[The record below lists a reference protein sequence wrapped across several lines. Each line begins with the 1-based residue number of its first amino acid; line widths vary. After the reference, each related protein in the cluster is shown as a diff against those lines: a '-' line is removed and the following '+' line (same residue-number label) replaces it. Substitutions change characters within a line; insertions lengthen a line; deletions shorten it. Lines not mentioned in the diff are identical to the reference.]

1 MKIWIKW
8 LIGVVG
14 TIVLILMIG
23 SWYLARHYKPILK
36 DKLSEKIHTGSQGL
50 YRLVIDD
57 LDVSILRGALRFTG
71 IRLVSDTAIYA
82 TLKAQKKAS
91 ATRFDVVLNTLKID
105 GLNVWGVLFT
115 DKVDVKHIIMDSL
128 RVQLVKEVL
137 DYTSADT
144 SDTDLYTQIKDTF
157 KELRIDIFEVKS
169 LDLEAVDKSVK
180 EPVLLKRGYVKL
192 SAFLLDPDSK
202 ADTSRIL
209 YCKRIQME
217 LPGFNY
223 SIAHSPYHLS
233 FDHLK
238 LDSRSQ
244 SALLHNIRF
253 GPKIKK
259 EQYFKNDKQNKA
271 LIALQWDTVRV
282 ANWDMS
288 LLLREG
294 TFYAKKIYLNK
305 GSAVF
310 RKDRRY
316 QKDNVNKI
324 GDAPHQ
330 QIMKL
335 KQRIAVDTVFVEH
348 SMVQYRQINES
359 GSDEGVI
366 SFVGARGIIVNV
378 TNDKARLRKDGFMR
392 ADLKTMLMGKGELHV
407 IFGFDMQRNDGA
419 HSYKGSLA
427 AMRATEF
434 NRILT
439 PLLNMKISSGNIR
452 SISFDMKGN
461 DSGNWG
467 DFRFDYD
474 DFKVE
479 VLGELSGG
487 KRKKKGIVS
496 FFVNTFVIND
506 SNPDANGIYHVG
518 KVNYK
523 RVPEYSHFKSIWK
536 SLQEGIQQCVGM

>member
-14 TIVLILMIG
+14 TILLLVAIG
-23 SWYLARHYKPILK
+23 SWYLSRHYKPILK
-36 DKLSEKIHTGSQGL
+36 DKLSEKVRTRSQGL
-50 YRLVIDD
+50 YRLVIGDM
-57 LDVSILRGALRFTG
+57 DVSILRGAVRFTD
-71 IRLVSDTAIYA
+71 IRLESDTAIYA
-82 TLKAQKKAS
+82 ALKAKKTAS
-91 ATRFDVVLNTLKID
+91 ATRFDLVLNTLKID
-105 GLNVWGVLFT
+105 GFNVLGALLTDKLNVQ
-115 DKVDVKHIIMDSL
+115 HIVMDSL
-128 RVQLVKEVL
+128 RVQLVQEEL
-137 DYTSADT
+137 PYTPADT
-144 SDTDLYTQIKDTF
+144 GDTDLYAQIKDTF
-157 KELRIDIFEVKS
+157 KALRIDMFEVRS
-169 LDLEAVDKSVK
+169 LDLEAIDKSVK
-180 EPVLLKRGYVKL
+180 EPLRLQKGYVRL
-192 SAFLLDPDSK
+192 SDFLLDPDSK
-202 ADTSRIL
+202 ADSSRL
-209 YCKRIQME
+209 FYCKRVEIE
-217 LPGFNY
+217 LPGFTY
-223 SIAHSPYHLS
+223 SIAQSPYQLA

-244 SALLHNIRF
+244 SALLHNIRL

-271 LIALQWDTVRV
+271 LIALQWDTLRV
-282 ANWDMS
+282 AHWDMP

-294 TFYAKKIYLNK
+294 TFYAKKIFLNK

-335 KQRIAVDTVFVEH
+335 KQRIAVDTVFVER
-348 SMVQYRQINES
+348 SLVQYRQINES
-359 GSDEGVI
+359 GSDEGVL
-366 SFVGARGIIVNV
+366 SFEGTKGIISNV
-378 TNDKARLRKDGFMR
+378 TNDKERLRKDGFMR
-392 ADLKTMLMGKGELHV
+392 ADLNTMLMGKGELHAV
-407 IFGFDMQRNDGA
+407 FGFDMLRNDGA

-427 AMRATEF
+427 AMGATSF
-434 NRILT
+434 NQILT
-439 PLLNMKISSGNIR
+439 PLLNVKIASGNIR
-452 SISFDMKGN
+452 SITFDMKGN
-461 DSGNWG
+461 DYRNWG

-479 VLGELSGG
+479 VLGDLSGG

-506 SNPDANGIYHVG
+506 SNPDAKGVYHVG
-518 KVNYK
+518 KVNHE

-536 SLQEGIQQCVGM
+536 SLQEGIQQCAGI

>member
-14 TIVLILMIG
+14 TIVLILVSG
-23 SWYLARHYKPILK
+23 SWYLARHYKPIIK
-36 DKLSEKIHTGSQGL
+36 EKLSEKIYTESQGQ

-71 IRLVSDTAIYA
+71 IRLISDTTLYA
-82 TLKAQKKAS
+82 KLKAHKKAS
-91 ATRFDVVLNTLKID
+91 AMRFDVVLNTLKID
-105 GLNVWGVLFT
+105 GLNVLGVLFT
-115 DKVDVKHIIMDSL
+115 DKVNVQHIVMDSL
-128 RVQLVKEVL
+128 RVHLVKEVL
-137 DYTSADT
+137 PYTPPDT
-144 SDTDLYTQIKDTF
+144 NGTDLYTQIKDTF
-157 KELRIDIFEVKS
+157 KELRIEMFEVKS
-169 LDLEAVDKSVK
+169 LNLEAVDKSVK

-192 SAFLLDPDSK
+192 SDFLMGPDSK
-202 ADTSRIL
+202 TDTSRIL

-217 LPGFNY
+217 LPGFTY
-223 SIAHSPYHLS
+223 SIAHTPYQLS

-238 LDSRSQ
+238 LDSRTQ
-244 SALLHNIRF
+244 SALLHNIRL

-271 LIALQWDTVRV
+271 LIALQWDTIRLE
-282 ANWDMS
+282 NWDMP
-288 LLLREG
+288 LLLRRG
-294 TFYAKKIYLNK
+294 GFYAKKIYLNK

-335 KQRIAVDTVFVEH
+335 KQHIAVDTVFVEH
-348 SMVQYRQINES
+348 SIVQYRQINDS
-359 GSDEGVI
+359 GTDEGVI
-366 SFVGARGIIVNV
+366 SFIDTRGIIVNM
-378 TNDKARLRKDGFMR
+378 TNDKVRLHKDGFMR
-392 ADLKTMLMGKGELHV
+392 ADLKTMLMGKSELHAV
-407 IFGFDMQRNDGA
+407 FGFDMQRNDGA

-434 NRILT
+434 NQILT

-452 SISFDMKGN
+452 SISFDMEGN

-474 DFKVE
+474 DFKIAL
-479 VLGELSGG
+479 LGDLSGG

>member
-115 DKVDVKHIIMDSL
+115 DKVDVKHIVMDSL

-144 SDTDLYTQIKDTF
+144 SSTDLYTQIKDTF

-209 YCKRIQME
+209 YCKRIQIE

-392 ADLKTMLMGKGELHV
+392 ADLKTMLMGKGELHAV
-407 IFGFDMQRNDGA
+407 FGFDMQRKDGA

-461 DSGNWG
+461 DSANWG

-479 VLGELSGG
+479 VLGDLSGG